1 MNSHNS
7 GWTERVT
14 MSRWSWRSFCHS
26 ARAIAAVPA
35 ASRRS
40 AEAARS
46 TTLGADIAEP
56 PLFRDRVAGHAG
68 EDLLEVRGGVAAAQL
83 LRRPVFDDAAVVHD
97 RQPVAVALGLLHHVR
112 GHEHRGAGLTAQHV
126 DAVPDHA

>member
-1 MNSHNS
+1 MACRWPIAVPTMTSHSS
-7 GWTERVT
+7 GWTERVP
-14 MSRWSWRSFCHS
+14 MSRWSWWSFCHS

-68 EDLLEVRGGVAAAQL
+68 EDLLEVRGRMAVAQL
-83 LRRPVFDDAAVVHD
+83 LGRAVLDDSAVVHD
-97 RQPVAVALGLLHHVR
+97 RQPVAVALG
-112 GHEHRGAGLTAQHV
+112 
-126 DAVPDHA
+126 